1 MTAAEIAA
9 LIGRGRFDLSRETSC
24 QADIATLLAAEG
36 VAFRRE
42 HRLGAH
48 ARLDFLAEGGVAIE
62 VKMNSG
68 APAAIVRQLERYAAH
83 PEVKALILVT
93 NRAVA
98 LAATIGGK
106 PAHYVSLGMAWL

>member
-48 ARLDFLAEGGVAIE
+48 ARLDFLAEGGVA
-62 VKMNSG
+62 
-68 APAAIVRQLERYAAH
+68 
-83 PEVKALILVT
+83 
-93 NRAVA
+93 